1 MHSAAAALA
10 VASALVAATA
20 APAASAAPAQRA
32 PAQPAPAP
40 SAAAQ
45 SVPAGQAAAKARP
58 AFLEPGDLPPYL
70 SSPWTAGPVTA
81 GVPDPLP
88 FCVGEA
94 LPASIARHRVFR
106 TDLDAGAT
114 QTTVVERDPAR
125 ARALAALWTRAMR
138 DCAERTEQQNPDITA
153 EGRDYGRVAV
163 GDGAQVYGVHVAHS
177 AGSSN
182 IHLFAVGRDGRTVT
196 VVTWG
201 ALGGFEDAPVTGFRR
216 TARTAVEKLA

>member
-10 VASALVAATA
+10 VASALIAATA
-20 APAASAAPAQRA
+20 APAASAAPAHPV
-32 PAQPAPAP
+32 PAQ
-40 SAAAQ
+40 SA
-45 SVPAGQAAAKARP
+45 PAGQAAAQARP

-70 SSPWTAGPVTA
+70 SSPWIAEPVTA

-94 LPASIARHRVFR
+94 LPASIASHRVFR
-106 TDLDAGAT
+106 TDLDAAAT

-125 ARALAALWTRAMR
+125 ARSLAALWARAVR

-153 EGRDYGRVAV
+153 EGRDYGRVTV

-201 ALGGFEDAPVTGFRR
+201 ALGGFEDAPVKGFRK
-216 TARTAVEKLA
+216 TARTAVGKLA